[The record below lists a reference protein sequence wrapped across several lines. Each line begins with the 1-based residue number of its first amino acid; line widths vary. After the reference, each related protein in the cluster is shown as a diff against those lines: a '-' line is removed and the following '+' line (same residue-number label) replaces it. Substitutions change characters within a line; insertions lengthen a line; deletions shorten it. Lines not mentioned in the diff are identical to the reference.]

1 MTRCI
6 QRLLIPTLFLSL
18 WATSVFAANCLDCH
32 ERESFEGRVIHAP
45 LKDGDCQICHNPHAT
60 PHKGLLLKSQKEL
73 CFECHQSLKRQI
85 ESRKLSH
92 EPVERGECTVCHA
105 PHAANYRNL
114 LSGSLVES
122 CAVCHDE
129 LQDQFA
135 NKHAPYAKGQCNSC
149 HDPHA
154 ADDYRLLNKST
165 PGLCLDCHKQQER
178 LKKKHMGRSPQT
190 MDCLTCHNPHGGEQR
205 ALLRKVQHEPFAN
218 GDCRVCHSGNQ
229 TGIEVCT
236 QCHDDVLTSFNH
248 TSNHFLGA
256 GQENLCTRCHTPHA
270 SNGPGLLPG
279 SAGSVC
285 RNCHADTFERRQT
298 MLHRHQNWDECSD
311 CHALHGSDYP
321 AMLKA
326 EPDKVCSGCHENHT
340 TFTHPLGEQ
349 AIDPRNMRPMNCV
362 TCHDPNVGTMF
373 QYFLRGSGER
383 GLCVECHQSY

>member
-1 MTRCI
+1 MSQSTRY
-6 QRLLIPTLFLSL
+6 
-18 WATSVFAANCLDCH
+18 
-32 ERESFEGRVIHAP
+32 
-45 LKDGDCQICHNPHAT
+45 

-256 GQENLCTRCHTPHA
+256 GQENLCTRCHTPMRRMA
-270 SNGPGLLPG
+270 LACCRVRQEVSVVTVTQTLSNGGRQCCIVTRTGMSAVIVMLCTALITRPCLRLNRTRSAQVAMKTTRHLLIL
-279 SAGSVC
+279 SVN
-285 RNCHADTFERRQT
+285 R
-298 MLHRHQNWDECSD
+298 
-311 CHALHGSDYP
+311 
-321 AMLKA
+321 
-326 EPDKVCSGCHENHT
+326 
-340 TFTHPLGEQ
+340 PLTPE
-349 AIDPRNMRPMNCV
+349 I
-362 TCHDPNVGTMF
+362 
-373 QYFLRGSGER
+373 
-383 GLCVECHQSY
+383 